1 MTVFIAN
8 EGHFQA
14 GGWKLNKDF
23 AFTNKDDLHAHMTAK
38 NGFECI
44 ETVDDPYAAPEGRF
58 INKDEKYG
66 YDIYK
71 LEVKETKIE
80 TFEIPKFET
89 ENPKEKTKAK
99 PKVTKPKLELDNE

>member
-71 LEVKETKIE
+71 LEVKELKV
-80 TFEIPKFET
+80 ET
-89 ENPKEKTKAK
+89 EKPKEKAK